1 MKALALLVQ
10 EGLGLAPV
18 AGDALVFRGRGG
30 SLTNAPLQDGIGLSL
45 YAKRLDR
52 GRFVWPTTVD
62 AVVALSAAH
71 LLARS
76 DPLEKSAT
84 HSTAAERRIKE

>member
-30 SLTNAPLQDGIGLSL
+30 SLTNAPL
-45 YAKRLDR
+45 A
-52 GRFVWPTTVD
+52 
-62 AVVALSAAH
+62 
-71 LLARS
+71 
-76 DPLEKSAT
+76 
-84 HSTAAERRIKE
+84 